1 MDMRLQG
8 EFFAMLCLG
17 AILVSV
23 VIAHSTHD
31 VKLND
36 PRERT
41 ARRLTAMQGMNGELQ
56 SLSWLGKPSA
66 TAAKLHLLR

>member
-1 MDMRLQG
+1 MDMLLQG
-8 EFFAMLCLG
+8 EFFAMLCFG

-23 VIAHSTHD
+23 VIVHSTHD

-41 ARRLTAMQGMNGELQ
+41 ARRLTAMQG
-56 SLSWLGKPSA
+56 PSISP
-66 TAAKLHLLR
+66 RRRGGS